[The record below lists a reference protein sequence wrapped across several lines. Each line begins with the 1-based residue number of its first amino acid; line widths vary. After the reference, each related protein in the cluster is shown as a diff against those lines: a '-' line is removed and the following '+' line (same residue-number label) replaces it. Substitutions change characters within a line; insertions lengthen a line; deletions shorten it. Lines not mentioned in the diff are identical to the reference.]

1 MTCPV
6 SLIIVSSIFSS
17 VSLKASSTGAVGIS
31 RLSIVSQ
38 NILQLR
44 MQ

>member
-1 MTCPV
+1 MICAV
-6 SLIIVSSIFSS
+6 SLTIAPSIFSS
-17 VSLKASSTGAVGIS
+17 VSLKAISAGAVGIS

-44 MQ
+44 IQ